1 MFDIFDHPYAVYKIV
16 VTEESTNQTTG
27 EITPASEADPVAI
40 SGHLSDVT
48 QEELA
53 TLDAALVKQ
62 GVRKFATSSTVETGD
77 VIRVTESDDSTTDW
91 AVESLMYEASL
102 VGKYAGEARRTYLL
116 KRL

>member
-1 MFDIFDHPYAVYKIV
+1 MFEVFDHPHSIRKIV
-16 VTEESTNQTTG
+16 VTEETTNQTTG
-27 EITPASEADPVAI
+27 EIIPASEGTPTAV

-62 GVRKFATSSTVETGD
+62 GVRKFATSSSVETGD

-91 AVESLMYEASL
+91 YVEKMMYEASL
-102 VGKYAGEARRTYLL
+102 VGVYAGDARRTYLL

>member
-1 MFDIFDHPYAVYKIV
+1 MFDIFNHPKTIYKIV

-27 EITPASEADPVAI
+27 EITPASEADPVDLD
-40 SGHLSDVT
+40 GHLSDVT
-48 QEELA
+48 REELA
-53 TLDAALVKQ
+53 MLDAALVKQ

-91 AVESLMYEASL
+91 MVEALMYEASL
-102 VGKYAGEARRTYLL
+102 IGQYAGESRRTYLL